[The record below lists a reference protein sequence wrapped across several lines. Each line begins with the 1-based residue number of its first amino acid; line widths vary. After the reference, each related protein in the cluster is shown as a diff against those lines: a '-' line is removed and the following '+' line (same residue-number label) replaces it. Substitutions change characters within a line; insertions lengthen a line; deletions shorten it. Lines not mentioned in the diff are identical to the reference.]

1 MDFLTALKISSSAL
15 SAQRLRMDV
24 ISSNLAN
31 VSTTRS
37 PEGGPYRRR
46 DVVFSSQPVTSSFEE
61 VLGSEVNK
69 KLQMV
74 EVVDISVDSAP
85 PKMIYDPRH
94 PDANAQGYVGMPD
107 ISVIKEM
114 VNILSAT
121 RSYEANVAVVNATKS
136 MAMKALEIGR

>member
-15 SAQRLRMDV
+15 SSQRTRMDV

-31 VSTTRS
+31 INTTRTA
-37 PEGGPYRRR
+37 EGGPYKRR
-46 DVVFSSQPVTSSFEE
+46 DVVFAAQGVTTDFGETLE
-61 VLGSEVNK
+61 NENEKHLRK
-69 KLQMV
+69 V
-74 EVVDISVDSAP
+74 EVVDIAVDSRP

-107 ISVIKEM
+107 INVIEEM

-121 RSYEANVAVVNATKS
+121 RSYEANVSVVNSTKS
-136 MAMKALEIGR
+136 MVNKTLEIGR

>member
-31 VSTTRS
+31 ISTTRS

-46 DVVFSSQPVTSSFEE
+46 DVVFASQPVNSSFGEMLNAE
-61 VLGSEVNK
+61 VDKN
-69 KLQMV
+69 LQKV
-74 EVVDISVDSAP
+74 EVVDITVDSKP

-94 PDANAQGYVGMPD
+94 PDANALGYVGMPD
-107 ISVIKEM
+107 INVIEEM

-136 MAMKALEIGR
+136 MVTKALEIGR